1 MTLSK
6 LAELTNAFDSN
17 GIDYSIV
24 AGFGLDAIRGFQ
36 SRPHGDVDMIVL
48 KSDYELIRRVTRQ
61 LNYAGEINEGRLIIK
76 REDGAEAD
84 LDMASIE
91 KDEIVLTGPKKITRI
106 PLELYE
112 NSRVITLEGLRLKIA
127 CNEILRLWGSY
138 DRKGTDK
145 EYAESLPID
154 LELFNKIKRIDRN

>member
-1 MTLSK
+1 MEKVMTLSK

-61 LNYAGEINEGRLIIK
+61 LNYAGEINEGRL
-76 REDGAEAD
+76 
-84 LDMASIE
+84 
-91 KDEIVLTGPKKITRI
+91 
-106 PLELYE
+106 
-112 NSRVITLEGLRLKIA
+112 
-127 CNEILRLWGSY
+127 
-138 DRKGTDK
+138 
-145 EYAESLPID
+145 
-154 LELFNKIKRIDRN
+154 